1 MSAGGTKLFVVIG
14 ALLLTSRRVH
24 AQAPEGPMTPAPEVK
39 IQQPPPK
46 RTIKLRSILVNT
58 PVTVLD
64 AKGEMVHTLQ
74 QGDFHITDNG
84 VEQKIT
90 HFDLGGDPISLAV
103 VVETSSRIEALMPGL
118 RKTGI
123 VLSQAVTGPTGETA
137 IIGFNDSVEKLLD
150 FTADSEKVE
159 RTMAQL
165 KEGTSGTKLYD
176 AMALAVEML
185 SKQPEVSAAD
195 LGHRRV
201 MLVVAEAHDQ
211 GSDAKLGEVLREAQL
226 RNITIYSVGLSN
238 TRAMLQKKPE
248 YKRPPNPVPDGIA
261 GLPTPPGTVQTPTT
275 QNDQYGN
282 IDLLALAVWA
292 VEHIK
297 DKIVSHALEV
307 SATATGGEHYATWR
321 DRSIEK
327 AMDDIGGELH
337 SQYTLTYAPT
347 GTSTEGYHEI
357 TVRVSRTDLTVRAR
371 PGYYLAAP
379 ES

>member
-1 MSAGGTKLFVVIG
+1 MIAGMTKSLMILA
-14 ALLLTSRRVH
+14 ALLLATSVR
-24 AQAPEGPMTPAPEVK
+24 AQAPAGPMTPAPEVK
-39 IQQPPPK
+39 IQQAPPQKP
-46 RTIKLRSILVNT
+46 IKLRSILVNT
-58 PVTVLD
+58 PVTVRD
-64 AKGEMVHTLQ
+64 AKGEMVHTLE
-74 QGDFHITDNG
+74 QGQFHIIDNG

-90 HFDLGGDPISLAV
+90 HFDLGGYPISLAV
-103 VVETSSRIEALMPGL
+103 VVETSSRIEALMPEL

-137 IIGFNDSVEKLLD
+137 IVGFNDTVDKLLD
-150 FTADSEKVE
+150 FTADSEQVE
-159 RTMAQL
+159 HTMTHLQ
-165 KEGTSGTKLYD
+165 EGTSGTKLYD

-185 SKQPEVSAAD
+185 SKQPEVSATD

-211 GSDAKLGEVLREAQL
+211 GSEAKLGAVLREAQL
-226 RNITIYSVGLSN
+226 QNITIYCVGLSN

-248 YKRPPNPVPDGIA
+248 YKRPPNPAPDGTF
-261 GLPTPPGTVQTPTT
+261 GLPTPPGSVQTPTT

-282 IDLLALAVWA
+282 MDLLALAVWA

-307 SATATGGEHYATWR
+307 SATATGGEHYATWK

-347 GTSTEGYHEI
+347 GTSAEGYHEI
-357 TVRVSRTDLTVRAR
+357 NVKVDRADLTVRAR
-371 PGYYLAAP
+371 PGYYLAPP
-379 ES
+379 ET

>member
-1 MSAGGTKLFVVIG
+1 MSVGGTKLFVVIG
-14 ALLLTSRRVH
+14 ALLLASVRVD

-46 RTIKLRSILVNT
+46 KTIKLSSVLVNT
-58 PVTVLD
+58 PVTVRD

-74 QGDFHITDNG
+74 QSDFRVTDNG
-84 VEQKIT
+84 VEQNIT
-90 HFDLGGDPISLAV
+90 HFDLGGYPISLAV
-103 VVETSSRIEALMPGL
+103 VVETSSRIEALMPEL

-137 IIGFNDSVEKLLD
+137 IIGFNDSVDKLLD

-165 KEGTSGTKLYD
+165 REGTSGTKLYD
-176 AMALAVEML
+176 AMAFAVEML

-226 RNITIYSVGLSN
+226 QNITIYSVGLSN

-261 GLPTPPGTVQTPTT
+261 GIPTPPGTVQTPTT

-282 IDLLALAVWA
+282 MDLLALAAWLVQH
-292 VEHIK
+292 VK
-297 DKIVSHALEV
+297 DKVTSHALEV
-307 SATATGGEHYATWR
+307 SATATGGEHYATWK

-337 SQYTLTYAPT
+337 SQYTLTYAPA
-347 GTSTEGYHEI
+347 GTSSEGYHEI
-357 TVRVSRTDLTVRAR
+357 TVKVDRTDLTVRAR
-371 PGYYLAAP
+371 PGYYLAPP